1 MCLSNWILEAKSEE
15 MGEMNNHYKINGIE
29 PLHIGVE
36 KKIDTIFR
44 NTILEKR
51 PKYFLGFHWLGWVF
65 T

>member
-1 MCLSNWILEAKSEE
+1 